1 MLILVNSLVMARRTA
16 HALPLTAERVEAQM
30 RAEIG
35 RRWKAGERLPPIP
48 KLAAHLRAGRH
59 NTHRAVRALV
69 AEGLLSARPK
79 LGTVVTDA
87 AATGGASGDLVRGAR
102 LGCKRIAIVGS
113 HQFDLF
119 TRPASNAAAQLLAGQ
134 GMDVRIVDTDPMCRA
149 GVVPDIGHADAAIFL
164 NAGPPG
170 DAAHDDMPAV
180 IVSSAAMPTAG
191 RNCDI
196 VGVDSEQGACL
207 AGRWLNDA
215 GVDRVAF
222 LGVRHPS
229 SRRYD
234 LTTELRLRGFEQ
246 GFERIVA
253 NDLHLIA
260 SSYIPECGAMLFE
273 QYRHLPN
280 RPAAVFAASDE
291 LAVGFIFASLGHG
304 LRPGRDYQIV
314 GFDGQAR
321 GRALLCGPLTTVDV
335 PMEQMGRLAAEL
347 LIRRFAEPDR
357 PPQRVMV
364 GCQMFSGKTAGAKG

>member
-1 MLILVNSLVMARRTA
+1 
-16 HALPLTAERVEAQM
+16 M

-69 AEGLLSARPK
+69 AEGLLAARPK
-79 LGTVVTDA
+79 LGTVVRDT
-87 AATGGASGDLVRGAR
+87 AATRAASGDPAHGAKV
-102 LGCKRIAIVGS
+102 GCRRIAIVGA

-119 TRPASNAAAQLLAGQ
+119 TRPAGAAAAAMLAEHEC
-134 GMDVRIVDTDPMCRA
+134 DVSIVDTDPVCRTGA
-149 GVVPDIGHADAAIFL
+149 ALDIGNVDAAIFL
-164 NAGPPG
+164 NTAPRD
-170 DAAHDDMPAV
+170 DARHDDVPAV

-196 VGVDSEQGACL
+196 VGVDSEQGASL
-207 AGRWLNDA
+207 AGWWLKDA
-215 GVDRVAF
+215 GADRVAF

-234 LTTELRLRGFEQ
+234 ITTELRLRGFEQ
-246 GFERIVA
+246 GFERVVP

-260 SSYIPECGAMLFE
+260 SSYVPECGAMLFE
-273 QYRHLPN
+273 QYRNLPN

-335 PMEQMGRLAAEL
+335 PMAQMGRLAAEL
-347 LIRRFAEPDR
+347 LIRRFAEPER

-364 GCQMFSGKTAGAKG
+364 GCQMFSGKTAGGKRTKQ